1 MSFKKKKNT
10 EKKDI
15 FELNHIDKNLSDE
28 KIKEIMDLY
37 KYYHKK
43 IGLIKVIILEKRK
56 LTY

>member
-1 MSFKKKKNT
+1 MSIKNKLSLKNT

-15 FELNHIDKNLSDE
+15 FELNHIDKNLSSE

-43 IGLIKVIILEKRK
+43 MDL
-56 LTY
+56 